1 MSASMVDSH
10 RETRPERHGVAP
22 QVLASEPTTPD
33 NGREVAV
40 AARNTYVRLI
50 PNKAY
55 AD

>member
-1 MSASMVDSH
+1 MSVVDSH
-10 RETRPERHGVAP
+10 PETRPERGEAAP
-22 QVLASEPTTPD
+22 RVLASEPATSD
-33 NGREVAV
+33 GGGEVAV